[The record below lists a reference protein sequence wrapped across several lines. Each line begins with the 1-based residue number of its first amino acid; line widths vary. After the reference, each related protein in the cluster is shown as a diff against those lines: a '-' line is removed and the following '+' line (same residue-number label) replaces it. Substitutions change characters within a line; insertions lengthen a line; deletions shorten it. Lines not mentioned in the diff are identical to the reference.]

1 MVEHILNVN
10 SKDDMKPCY
19 RWYFFEFHPYIRGI
33 FENVKYEE
41 IVQLANEVDK
51 VKRAYGWG
59 YIHAGYDILTLYY
72 VLCKIYDIDYEEPS
86 FSFKEL
92 ENLDIE
98 LRFMPPNY
106 SILSL
111 ANKKRPIREKDD
123 KYEFFLKEFVAEIS
137 RIAIEKESFMLSHYI
152 EDINYEYEGS
162 YLHQYGMLVEAMITR
177 CDEIPKE
184 GKEDIRY
191 KYVYAS
197 DLGLDKGIPYI
208 VTQDQMKSKKI
219 GELLA

>member
-1 MVEHILNVN
+1 
-10 SKDDMKPCY
+10 MKPCY

-33 FENVKYEE
+33 FENAQGRRA
-41 IVQLANEVDK
+41 IHIANEVDK
-51 VKRAYGWG
+51 VKRAYEWG
-59 YIHAGYDILTLYY
+59 YLHAGYDILTLYY
-72 VLCKIYDIDYEEPS
+72 VLCKIHNIDYEEPL

-98 LRFMPPNY
+98 LCFMPPNY

-111 ANKKRPIREKDD
+111 VNKNRAMRENDD
-123 KYEFFLKEFVAEIS
+123 KYELFLKEFVIEIS
-137 RIAIEKESFMLSHYI
+137 RIAIEKESFMLSRYI

-162 YLHQYGMLVEAMITR
+162 YLHQYGMLVEAMVTR

-184 GKEDIRY
+184 GEEDIRY

-208 VTQDQMKSKKI
+208 VTQDQMKNKKI
-219 GELLA
+219 S